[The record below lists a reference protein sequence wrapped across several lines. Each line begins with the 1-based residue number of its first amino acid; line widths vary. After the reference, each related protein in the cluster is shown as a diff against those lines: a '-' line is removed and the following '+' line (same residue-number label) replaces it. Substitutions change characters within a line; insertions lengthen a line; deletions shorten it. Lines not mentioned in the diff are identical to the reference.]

1 MIELILRYTGVIST
15 LSTFVI
21 ALFTIFQWKI
31 AKNKRQDD
39 LFNLRYKLYEKIIN
53 FIIEVKTDVSGQDD
67 AKPMQTLKSWLDDK
81 YLRLAQ
87 NIIFESKNLFGVD
100 IADHLTEYLSKE
112 HLFNLINE
120 GTDESKIDGS
130 WIPPLKFIEPFEKY
144 LTIKS

>member
-1 MIELILRYTGVIST
+1 MLELILRYTGVIST

-53 FIIEVKTDVSGQDD
+53 FIIEIKNDVSGQDD
-67 AKPMQTLKSWLDDK
+67 AKPMQTLKNWLDDK

-87 NIIFESKNLFGVD
+87 NIIFESKCLFGVD

-112 HLFNLINE
+112 HLFNLIDE
-120 GTDESKIDGS
+120 GTDKVKTDGS